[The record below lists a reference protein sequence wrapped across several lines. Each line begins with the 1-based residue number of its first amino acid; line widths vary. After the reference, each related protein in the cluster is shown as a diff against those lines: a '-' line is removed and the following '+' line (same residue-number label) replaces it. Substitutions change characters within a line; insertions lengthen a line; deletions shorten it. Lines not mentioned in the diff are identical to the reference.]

1 MFVQSEVRQI
11 LCLLTVLRVQ
21 HQLRQLILNF
31 PHYTPICPPSFLSG
45 SLQVGLWGAESGDEM
60 GNGESYDGDG
70 VGVNTSAEANHP

>member
-1 MFVQSEVRQI
+1 VSTYCAARTAPTAATHPEFATRLPQF
-11 LCLLTVLRVQ
+11 
-21 HQLRQLILNF
+21 N
-31 PHYTPICPPSFLSG
+31 CPPSFLSG